1 MKTYIT
7 HDMSIAAFLLMSGK
21 SIVKASKGK
30 PGQKYIFEFED
41 PASDCEKIA
50 LSFLVSDYAKYDSC
64 LRMLRTM
71 LRSQ

>member
-7 HDMSIAAFLLMSGK
+7 HDMSIAAYLLMHGK
-21 SIVKASKGK
+21 NIVKAQKGS
-30 PGQKYIFEFED
+30 PYIFEFED
-41 PASDCEKIA
+41 PANDCEKIA

-71 LRSQ
+71 LRNQ